1 MLGDKI
7 AAHVASIFYFWK
19 MHVTKTICCEEEK
32 WDLYVLYYL
41 YVINNLHF
49 RTPTLKATI
58 VLFGM
63 DVNYLTVFV
72 WEYM

>member
-1 MLGDKI
+1 
-7 AAHVASIFYFWK
+7 

-72 WEYM
+72 